1 MADEQQQTPGQ
12 ALQRVIQDKG
22 LAGML
27 KAYTGNLS
35 RIAPKHIDG
44 ESFVALALSY
54 VNKDPKLLAAAHR
67 NPESLVLTLRD
78 AAAKGHAIGPD
89 SYVLVPFNNRRATNG
104 VEVVGIESYKGVV
117 QRMLRSGA
125 VKSVHAEL
133 VRAGDPVWQPARG
146 PILPRHEYDW
156 DLPDEERGP
165 IRGAYAWAVN
175 ADGSNSHV
183 VVLNRSTLAKY
194 RSLSKAGDNFWGQFP
209 ESEGMWTGD
218 MCKKT
223 ALHRL
228 EPYVLNTSAFMHEA
242 ASVGARATGWHG
254 VPDRP
259 VTPLSGEGL
268 EDIED
273 AVIVDDGGSQGSPG
287 WPETA
292 QPPDASNANG

>member
-1 MADEQQQTPGQ
+1 MADEQAQPGQ
-12 ALQRVIQDKG
+12 ALQRMMQDKG

-27 KAYTGNLS
+27 KTYTGNLT
-35 RIAPKHIDG
+35 RIAPKHVDG

-54 VNKDPKLLAAAHR
+54 VNKDSKLLRAAHA

-78 AAAKGHAIGPD
+78 AAAKGHTIGPD
-89 SYVLVPFNNRRATNG
+89 SYVLVPFNNRKAVGG

-125 VKSVHAEL
+125 VKSVHAEI
-133 VRAGDPVWQPARG
+133 VRAGDAVWQPARG

-156 DLPDEERGP
+156 DLSDEERGP

-183 VVLNRSTLAKY
+183 VVLNRATLAKY
-194 RSLSKAGDNFWGQFP
+194 RSLSKAGDNFWGNFP
-209 ESEGMWTGD
+209 EGEGMWTPD

-228 EPYVLNTSAFMHEA
+228 EPYVLNTAAFMHEA
-242 ASVGARATGWHG
+242 ASAGAAGTGWQG

-268 EDIED
+268 ADIED
-273 AVIVDDGGSQGSPG
+273 AVIVDDSASQGSPG
-287 WPETA
+287 WPDVA
-292 QPPDASNANG
+292 QPPDAGQTNA